1 MLERPRKHEADLIF
15 NAPEQ
20 AQTFVCP
27 EFKETVRDGTVFL
40 RASCERA
47 VCVRWR
53 SGQCRMCESK
63 GQDKQQLDLLERR
76 S

>member
-1 MLERPRKHEADLIF
+1 MLEQPRKCEADLIF
-15 NAPEQ
+15 NAPE
-20 AQTFVCP
+20 AQIFVCP
-27 EFKETVRDGTVFL
+27 EFKEQVRDGVVFL

-53 SGQCRMCESK
+53 SGQCRMCDSK
-63 GQDKQQLDLLERR
+63 GQGKQQLDLLERR